1 MKKLLTFIC
10 WLMVFI
16 PWSIV
21 PLRSNPWALA
31 SAAAEIIIYSYAA
44 FMIFSA
50 VFTILCYTKG
60 KVKNRIM
67 EIAAVI
73 NGIYGVGA
81 VSLIG
86 LGIYTALR

>member
-10 WLMVFI
+10 CLMVFI
-16 PWSIV
+16 PWSIF

-31 SAAAEIIIYSYAA
+31 SPAAEIIIYSY
-44 FMIFSA
+44 FSA